1 MLAAL
6 LLALRLLESKSRVP
20 GGPNLLELVAEG
32 GCEALEHT
40 GLMRDG
46 CTNASASGAATT
58 TNHCKRLR
66 PRTIA
71 SALRQFFRL
80 HDLFNIV

>member
-1 MLAAL
+1 MLTAL
-6 LLALRLLESKSRVP
+6 LLALRLLESKPRVP
-20 GGPNLLELVAEG
+20 GGPNLREHVAEG
-32 GCEALEHT
+32 GCEALERT

-58 TNHCKRLR
+58 TNHWRFR

-71 SALRQFFRL
+71 RRTEVILPTAWPHLG
-80 HDLFNIV
+80 